1 MIVEIG
7 GGNSGIEE
15 YLISGNKQ
23 GRLLSRDELDN
34 RVVLSGDLELTSS
47 ILNSIED
54 KGQQKYLHITLSFR
68 ENEISEEVLQSIT
81 DDYKKL
87 LFSAYSDDE
96 YNFYAEAHL
105 PKVKQVTDEKTGRL
119 IERKPHIHIVIP
131 EVNLLSGNKL
141 LPTGYIDDKNIK
153 NIPYLDAIQEHINLK
168 YNLESPKDFARSGG
182 HHSANVLSRIK
193 GDFFGEKQSEFKAK
207 MVDEI
212 AQGKINS
219 LEQFEKRL
227 SDFGE
232 VKIRNQGKE
241 NQYFAI
247 KIGEDKK
254 FTNLKH
260 PIFSEQAIISKSLAK
275 PDAATIQKYLDE
287 WKNRVSKEIKFV
299 DFATP
304 TFRQKYAKAD
314 SIEKGLLLKEREQD
328 YERKHRES
336 STAKG
341 KRRSPRNNQ
350 PNITNTNR
358 KQSRNSTRAAISVSG
373 MPDSSLV
380 HGKSKGRLGAESILL
395 ENELNH
401 LRNKQS
407 SINSTLRRNDTGR
420 ARGYGR
426 NRNRIDLSKKPPK
439 SIRSFSQIARGSP
452 KQTFKKNLFDKDVA
466 RRPFKTAFEVY
477 QEQYPKRPKT
487 GKFSDSNVLSRL
499 ARDTI
504 EDQAKRAENAK
515 YAEIRRNIEPKAFLA
530 HLSRIYLI
538 DPNQHKISY
547 AKDGSP
553 RFNVGKQNLNA
564 SDFLTKHLN
573 LQWSE
578 AKTVLN
584 FCYDNQS
591 NKNIN
596 QENLAKSEMLKNLKA
611 FDSDIRRYEKS
622 FRLELKNMNIDNRNA
637 YREEKKRIYSRTF
650 DVKIRNQ
657 ELAIASFRC
666 MQRQEVIDKF
676 EKNTIA
682 YITEAK
688 QYFLQSGYSIKS
700 LEEFNDMAFA
710 KTKENVVQNTIS
722 AAQVEQDKKTDFENA
737 FDKTKRQNH
746 IIQNI
751 QTEQKKDVYSTDK
764 GEDVK
769 TDYQGDLRFKNPRLQ
784 ETLEKSNIGIA
795 KHPDGKIEYK
805 SLTDGKLICTDDGE
819 KMQIHQKDM
828 NPENIK
834 FFLEVS
840 IDRYGNE
847 LQING
852 SKEFR
857 NMVVESAAA
866 NNLPVILKPAE
877 LQEQL
882 SKLREELQFE
892 LQFKELSEKF
902 SNSISSGSENSLSP
916 HYETINALNSN
927 DVDWDKFKNSV
938 LSKMPNSEMRDAA
951 VNSFEAQQ
959 HYAYVAEKSQSL
971 VNGDKMTID
980 FAEELVNKSDTLNK
994 YRVDVIEKTI
1004 GEIGFESLKERADIY
1019 LNQWN
1024 NIKDVMNKD
1033 ISDKSTI
1040 MEVAN
1045 IISNSENQIELR
1057 SVVSDIL
1064 ENAAKENKITSSQ
1077 HIELNRVY
1085 SEQID
1090 IHSRAKTNV
1099 DAVNMDKKSTSEAQD
1114 VVKGIDAVY
1123 KMEFKYN
1130 KEASVHSVG
1139 KIYDVTINGQPA
1151 AQVVKKEPQ
1160 LEKTLEKV
1168 IANSKDLQQK
1178 GITPQALA
1186 SGSVEIT
1193 KKLSNEVKIT
1203 KPEAKAF
1210 DVKGNVAQAKS
1221 NEAAKA
1227 KTAKSNDISL

>member
-212 AQGKINS
+212 SQGKINS

-314 SIEKGLLLKEREQD
+314 SVEKGLLLKEREQD

-350 PNITNTNR
+350 PNITNANR

-380 HGKSKGRLGAESILL
+380 HGKSKGRLGAESVLF

-407 SINSTLRRNDTGR
+407 SINSTLRRNDTSR
-420 ARGYGR
+420 ARGYG
-426 NRNRIDLSKKPPK
+426 RNRIDLSKKPPK

-504 EDQAKRAENAK
+504 EEQAKRAENAK

-591 NKNIN
+591 NKDIN
-596 QENLAKSEMLKNLKA
+596 QENLAKSEILKNLKA

-722 AAQVEQDKKTDFENA
+722 AAQAEQDKKTDFENA

-764 GEDVK
+764 GEDVN

-805 SLTDGKLICTDDGE
+805 SLNDGKLICTDDGE
-819 KMQIHQKDM
+819 KMRIHQKDI
-828 NPENIK
+828 NPKNIK

-882 SKLREELQFE
+882 MARR
-892 LQFKELSEKF
+892 KELELEQKD
-902 SNSISSGSENSLSP
+902 NSIEKAQQSITQE
-916 HYETINALNSN
+916 INTQPQQTLTTKEVLESKDKNTQESVQNNTQPKELKEPQALNEQKN
-927 DVDWDKFKNSV
+927 NAQATTADK
-938 LSKMPNSEMRDAA
+938 D
-951 VNSFEAQQ
+951 
-959 HYAYVAEKSQSL
+959 
-971 VNGDKMTID
+971 
-980 FAEELVNKSDTLNK
+980 NK
-994 YRVDVIEKTI
+994 V
-1004 GEIGFESLKERADIY
+1004 ES
-1019 LNQWN
+1019 
-1024 NIKDVMNKD
+1024 
-1033 ISDKSTI
+1033 
-1040 MEVAN
+1040 
-1045 IISNSENQIELR
+1045 
-1057 SVVSDIL
+1057 
-1064 ENAAKENKITSSQ
+1064 
-1077 HIELNRVY
+1077 
-1085 SEQID
+1085 
-1090 IHSRAKTNV
+1090 
-1099 DAVNMDKKSTSEAQD
+1099 KKSAAQDIQD
-1114 VVKGIDAVY
+1114 VVKSIDTVY